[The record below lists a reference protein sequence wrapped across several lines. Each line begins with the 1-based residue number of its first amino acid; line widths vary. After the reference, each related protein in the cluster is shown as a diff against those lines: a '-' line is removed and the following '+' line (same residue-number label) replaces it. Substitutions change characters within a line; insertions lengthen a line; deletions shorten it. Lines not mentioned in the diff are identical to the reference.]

1 LNYLIPKDM
10 SKAEDSKEIITFEQ
24 CLLLKD
30 EYEKKLKLIE
40 KEHDAEIESLKKRI
54 HMLQQQ
60 LQKQ

>member
-1 LNYLIPKDM
+1 M

>member
-1 LNYLIPKDM
+1 M
-10 SKAEDSKEIITFEQ
+10 SKTEDSKEIITFEQ

-40 KEHDAEIESLKKRI
+40 KKYDEEIESLKKRI
-54 HMLQQQ
+54 HALQQK